1 MKSKSIIILFI
12 FQSLLFNQ
20 VIGEGLYLDDLL
32 TYLKNNYT
40 TSNVLSYNAARDVL
54 YGDVEAEL
62 NDGQVFCIY
71 TNYSINLPNGLD
83 PSSYLYDNG
92 MDCEHL
98 WPQSMGASSSP
109 MKSDMHHLR
118 PCRSN
123 VNSSRGNKPYNEIN
137 DNATNTWYWLNIQ
150 SGNIPSSNINE
161 YSETNSS
168 YFEPREESKGDVARS
183 IFYFYTIYENVA
195 NDNFFN
201 TQKDVLYQWHIQ
213 DPPTNIEIDR
223 TWAIA
228 AYQNNIPNPF
238 IIDHSLIERAY
249 FYTEPEYNLGDLN
262 LDALINVV
270 DVVLLVNYILGI
282 DSLDDDS
289 MQLADLDSNELIN
302 IVDVVTLINIIL
314 N

>member
-40 TSNVLSYNAARDVL
+40 TSNVLSYNSARDVL
-54 YGDVEAEL
+54 YGDIEAEL

-71 TNYSINLPNGLD
+71 TNYSINLPNGVD

-150 SGNIPSSNINE
+150 SSNIPSSNINE
-161 YSETNSS
+161 YSETNST

-282 DSLDDDS
+282 DTLSNDS
-289 MQLADLDSNELIN
+289 IQLADLDSNELIN

>member
-1 MKSKSIIILFI
+1 MKHNYKYFIIIFSMLI
-12 FQSLLFNQ
+12 SQET
-20 VIGEGLYLDDLL
+20 IGPNLYNENLINFLQ
-32 TYLKNNYT
+32 NNYQTST
-40 TSNVLSYNAARDVL
+40 TLSYNNARDVL
-54 YGDVEAEL
+54 YSEIDIDNNNKVY
-62 NDGQVFCIY
+62 CIY
-71 TNYSINLPNGLD
+71 TNYNVTLPSNVD
-83 PSSYLYDNG
+83 PSTYLYENG
-92 MDCEHL
+92 MNCEHI
-98 WPQSMGASSSP
+98 WPQSMYEGTSP

-150 SGNIPSSNINE
+150 SSNIPSSNINE

-282 DSLDDDS
+282 DTLSSDS
-289 MQLADLDSNELIN
+289 IQLADLDSNELIN